1 MYAKLALRNI
11 RRSLRDY
18 IIYFVTLTLTAA
30 LMYSFLALGFS
41 SDVLAMAENMSML
54 TTGILLMSAL
64 VAFMSSFVIGYAIR
78 FMLGRRKKEFA
89 TYELIG
95 MEAKTVRNLFLAE
108 NSIIGT
114 GAFLLGSLVGTG
126 LSGLL
131 NQVVKNIFEVPH
143 TYQVS
148 FSLQAWAVT
157 FLFFALM
164 YGFGMLRAA
173 KIIRHQKVID
183 LLYDN
188 RKNEEYHF
196 KSFRHSLLVVLL
208 SIAAMVAGVI
218 LLGRM
223 LQTQTN
229 EAFLYLGGAC
239 LLILVGV
246 YELHRQIQAGLA
258 ADARDDRVRA
268 LLAQDTRHI
277 LQRQRLHVHLVRDGG
292 IRHDRGRVGVDEN
305 DLVALLLQMVGPV
318 LGDGVLAVVDKDEL
332 RLFVKGA

>member
-1 MYAKLALRNI
+1 MR
-11 RRSLRDY
+11 
-18 IIYFVTLTLTAA
+18 
-30 LMYSFLALGFS
+30 
-41 SDVLAMAENMSML
+41 
-54 TTGILLMSAL
+54 SAL
-64 VAFMSSFVIGYAIR
+64 CW
-78 FMLGRRKKEFA
+78 KEFA

-95 MEAKTVRNLFLAE
+95 MVAKTVRNLFLAE

-143 TYQVS
+143 TYRVS

-188 RKNEEYHF
+188 RKNEEYQF
-196 KSFRHSLLVVLL
+196 KSCSRSLLVVLL
-208 SIAAMVAGVI
+208 SIAAMVTGVI

-246 YELHRQIQAGLA
+246 YELHRQIPLLLHRFAKQNLRHKYKEENLFFLGQIGRRIHSAGRTMA
-258 ADARDDRVRA
+258 VVAI
-268 LLAQDTRHI
+268 LLAISLATMI
-277 LQRQRLHVHLVRDGG
+277 
-292 IRHDRGRVGVDEN
+292 VGLN
-305 DLVALLLQMVGPV
+305 MGQATKPI
-318 LGDGVLAVVDKDEL
+318 
-332 RLFVKGA
+332 

>member
-1 MYAKLALRNI
+1 
-11 RRSLRDY
+11 
-18 IIYFVTLTLTAA
+18 
-30 LMYSFLALGFS
+30 
-41 SDVLAMAENMSML
+41 
-54 TTGILLMSAL
+54 
-64 VAFMSSFVIGYAIR
+64 
-78 FMLGRRKKEFA
+78 
-89 TYELIG
+89 

-246 YELHRQIQAGLA
+246 YELHRQIPLCCTDLQNKICAISTKKKICSSWGRLGGA
-258 ADARDDRVRA
+258 SI
-268 LLAQDTRHI
+268 LLAGQWLWWR
-277 LQRQRLHVHLVRDGG
+277 
-292 IRHDRGRVGVDEN
+292 
-305 DLVALLLQMVGPV
+305 
-318 LGDGVLAVVDKDEL
+318 
-332 RLFVKGA
+332 FF

>member
-1 MYAKLALRNI
+1 MMYWKLAIQNI

-126 LSGLL
+126 TAYLSGFLFSPGMGS
-131 NQVVKNIFEVPH
+131 NIFVFCLDVWFWD
-143 TYQVS
+143 VS
-148 FSLQAWAVT
+148 GGKDYPASESNRSAV
-157 FLFFALM
+157 
-164 YGFGMLRAA
+164 
-173 KIIRHQKVID
+173 
-183 LLYDN
+183 
-188 RKNEEYHF
+188 
-196 KSFRHSLLVVLL
+196 
-208 SIAAMVAGVI
+208 
-218 LLGRM
+218 
-223 LQTQTN
+223 
-229 EAFLYLGGAC
+229 
-239 LLILVGV
+239 
-246 YELHRQIQAGLA
+246 
-258 ADARDDRVRA
+258 
-268 LLAQDTRHI
+268 
-277 LQRQRLHVHLVRDGG
+277 
-292 IRHDRGRVGVDEN
+292 
-305 DLVALLLQMVGPV
+305 
-318 LGDGVLAVVDKDEL
+318 
-332 RLFVKGA
+332 

>member
-1 MYAKLALRNI
+1 M
-11 RRSLRDY
+11 
-18 IIYFVTLTLTAA
+18 
-30 LMYSFLALGFS
+30 
-41 SDVLAMAENMSML
+41 
-54 TTGILLMSAL
+54 
-64 VAFMSSFVIGYAIR
+64 
-78 FMLGRRKKEFA
+78 
-89 TYELIG
+89 IG

-108 NSIIGT
+108 NSINGT

-164 YGFGMLRAA
+164 YAFGMLRAA

-188 RKNEEYHF
+188 RKNEEYRF
-196 KSFRHSLLVVLL
+196 KSCSRSLLVVLL
-208 SIAAMVAGVI
+208 SIAAMVTGVI

-246 YELHRQIQAGLA
+246 YELHRQIPLCCTDLQNKICAISTKKKICSSWGRLGGA
-258 ADARDDRVRA
+258 SI
-268 LLAQDTRHI
+268 LLAGQWLWWR
-277 LQRQRLHVHLVRDGG
+277 
-292 IRHDRGRVGVDEN
+292 
-305 DLVALLLQMVGPV
+305 
-318 LGDGVLAVVDKDEL
+318 
-332 RLFVKGA
+332 FF